1 MYLTLFNEIKE
12 EQWIIKET
20 NSIYIYPKNE
30 KYGYGIGE
38 LAGIINTTLT
48 NTVEKRIND

>member
-1 MYLTLFNEIKE
+1 MRLRKNRGLLKKPTRC
-12 EQWIIKET
+12 
-20 NSIYIYPKNE
+20 IYPKNE

-48 NTVEKRIND
+48 DTIEKRINHEND